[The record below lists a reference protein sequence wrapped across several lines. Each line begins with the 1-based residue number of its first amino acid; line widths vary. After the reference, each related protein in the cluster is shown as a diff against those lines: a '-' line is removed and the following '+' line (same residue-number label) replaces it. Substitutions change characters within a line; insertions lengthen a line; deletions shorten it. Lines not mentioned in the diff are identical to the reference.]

1 MNEWV
6 TQLRKGLV
14 EFCILTALDRE
25 QTYGYQL
32 VQRLREIEELAFTES
47 TVYPVLNRLLA
58 SGLIR
63 AEKRPSRRGPPRR
76 YFSLTRAGLERLG
89 RMREHWAGLCRAIDL
104 FQTSDLSEDKDG

>member
-1 MNEWV
+1 MDEWV

-14 EFCILTALDRE
+14 EFCILTALERE
-25 QTYGYQL
+25 QTYGYRL
-32 VQRLREIEELAFTES
+32 VQRLREIEDLAFTES

-76 YFSLTRAGLERLG
+76 YFSLTRVGSERLG
-89 RMREHWAGLCRAIDL
+89 RMREHWADLCRAIDL
-104 FQTSDLSEDKDG
+104 FQATDPTEEKDE

>member
-1 MNEWV
+1 MDEWV

-58 SGLIR
+58 NGLVH
-63 AEKRPSRRGPPRR
+63 AEKRPSHKGPPRR
-76 YFSLTRAGLERLG
+76 YFSLMGEGVTRLA
-89 RMREHWAGLCRAIDL
+89 RMRDHWAGLCRALDL
-104 FQTSDLSEDKDG
+104 FQATDPTEEKDE